1 MQGSIISIASKGGQG
16 VILGDD
22 GVHYTYTPA
31 GWRDISL
38 RATPGMRVDFEV
50 RGSHAVGIYP
60 MLGMAPTAPAS
71 VNLQGTILS
80 LSGAGYTGVITGD
93 DGIQYTLTPG
103 DWGDRLMRPTVGMRV
118 NFVGHGTLATEIY
131 PVHTAAHAP
140 PVGSHPTAPY
150 SPSAATPLASTSPVP
165 PAAPP
170 SPPQHPSPTPAA
182 TGSHSKI
189 LAGVLVAA
197 VLVGVAAVGA
207 FFLLQERVTE
217 EETAAEVA
225 REWSSS
231 SIDEASEVV
240 MGLLV
245 GNLPV
250 VAQIGGAALADK
262 IRQEVRWSYSTPECG
277 DGGHCEVTA
286 TAAANLDINV
296 PLVLNETATIRM
308 PFLLDID
315 TGEERVTVWNADLGS
330 ASVSGV
336 ELGSVGRDL
345 GQGINQVF
353 ESSDVEIMRAV
364 EKLQEFATYED
375 VVMPGIDLIQFS
387 EDLIDVSDEVDRAI
401 QDFDLDQFSDD
412 VSDEVDKA
420 IQDFDLDQFSDD
432 VSDEV
437 DRAFRDFDTDFGDA
451 SDSISDAMDSLF
463 GN

>member
-1 MQGSIISIASKGGQG
+1 MRSM
-16 VILGDD
+16 
-22 GVHYTYTPA
+22 
-31 GWRDISL
+31 
-38 RATPGMRVDFEV
+38 PGMRVDFEV

-60 MLGMAPTAPAS
+60 LPGAAPVVPAS
-71 VNLQGTILS
+71 VNLQGAILS
-80 LSGAGYTGVITGD
+80 LSGVGYAGVIAGD

-103 DWGDRLMRPTVGMRV
+103 DWGDRSIRPTVGMRV
-118 NFVGHGTLATEIY
+118 NFVAHGTLATEVY
-131 PVHTAAHAP
+131 PVHTAAHASPIGSP
-140 PVGSHPTAPY
+140 PTTPYSQSPATERAPTSPETPSAAPSPAQY
-150 SPSAATPLASTSPVP
+150 SPS
-165 PAAPP
+165 
-170 SPPQHPSPTPAA
+170 TPAA
-182 TGSHSKI
+182 ARSRSKM
-189 LAGVLVAA
+189 LTGVLVAA
-197 VLVGVAAVGA
+197 VLIGVAAVGI
-207 FFLLQERVTE
+207 FFLLQERMSDE
-217 EETAAEVA
+217 EIAAEVA
-225 REWSSS
+225 REWSGS

-245 GNLPV
+245 GNIPV
-250 VAQIGGAALADK
+250 VTQIGGAALADR

-286 TAAANLDINV
+286 TAAADVDINV
-296 PLVLNETATIRM
+296 PLVLNDTASIRM

-315 TGEERVTVWNADLGS
+315 TGEERVTGWNAELGS

-336 ELGSVGRDL
+336 ELGSVGQGV

-353 ESSDVEIMRAV
+353 ESSDVEIKRAV

-375 VVMPGIDLIQFS
+375 VAVPGIELIQFS

-401 QDFDLDQFSDD
+401 HDFDLDR
-412 VSDEVDKA
+412 
-420 IQDFDLDQFSDD
+420 FSDD